1 MPDDHS
7 RPGANDVDL
16 SALPG
21 TRPIWPAGAVPRL
34 PDQRTSIG
42 LDKAT
47 KTGIIGK
54 PIKEPV

>member
-1 MPDDHS
+1 MPDDHR
-7 RPGANDVDL
+7 RPGANNVDL
-16 SALPG
+16 SALRG
-21 TRPIWPAGAVPRL
+21 TPPIWPAGAYRL
-34 PDQRTSIG
+34 PDQRASIG